1 MDDPT
6 RDPADLGS
14 AAVEQFQRA
23 ALDAVKAARALL
35 DAAESVIQEPAAIE
49 AMVKTVSSV
58 ARSASEA
65 VVGFAGNAAAGYDR
79 SADGDD
85 EAGGDG
91 FEHIRVD

>member
-49 AMVKTVSSV
+49 AMVKTVTSV
-58 ARSASEA
+58 AKSASE
-65 VVGFAGNAAAGYDR
+65 VVAGFAAGGTTS
-79 SADGDD
+79 SASGDD
-85 EAGGDG
+85 EGGADG

>member
-49 AMVKTVSSV
+49 AMVKTVTTV
-58 ARSASEA
+58 AKSASE
-65 VVGFAGNAAAGYDR
+65 VVAGFAAGGNATSSDQD
-79 SADGDD
+79 DGG
-85 EAGGDG
+85 ADG